1 MITCTLGKHTY
12 RIPSKWDDFTSEAA
26 SSFVR
31 MSRAFDMFET
41 GKMDFSVLRI
51 SVVAALLELDVRRIR
66 KQNDTLAENV
76 YRLSEYLGYPYAIQ
90 ENEDGSRTVSLRI
103 VLRNNLLPDIKGFQ
117 GYRFSVS
124 REGMVDCSMTAEQYV
139 EALPLADLYTKTR
152 NTGVLD
158 SLFKVLYGSGKGAGK
173 IPAGYKLAVYY
184 NFRGIL
190 EWIRL
195 LPDYRLIYSVSGS
208 RHGGSNPL
216 GLSSSVFTLSKSGY
230 GTLQEIRA
238 LDLFSYL
245 GALVQLNID
254 GILSLRSAGL
264 KPNAIA
270 EKMNLPIEMVLPYIT
285 VADNAE

>member
-1 MITCTLGKHTY
+1 MITCRLGKHTY
-12 RIPSKWDDFTSEAA
+12 RIPSKWDDFTPEEGTL
-26 SSFVR
+26 FVR
-31 MSRAFDMFET
+31 MSGAFDMFET
-41 GKMDFSVLRI
+41 GKMDFSTFRI
-51 SVVAALLELDVRRIR
+51 SVVAALLGLDVRRIR
-66 KQNDTLAENV
+66 KQNDTLAENL
-76 YRLSEYLGYPYAIQ
+76 YRLSEYLRYPYAIQ

-103 VLRNNLLPDIKGFQ
+103 VLRNNLLPDIKGLH
-117 GYRFSVS
+117 GYRFSVT
-124 REGMVDCSMTAEQYV
+124 REGMVDCSMTAAQYV

-152 NTGVLD
+152 NAGVLD
-158 SLFKVLYGSGKGAGK
+158 NLFNVLYGSGKGADK
-173 IPAGYKLAVYY
+173 VPAEYKLAVYY

-195 LPDYRLIYSVSGS
+195 RPDYQLIYSVSGS
-208 RHGGSNPL
+208 RRGGSNPL

-230 GTLQEIRA
+230 GTLQEIRE

-254 GILSLRSAGL
+254 GILSLQSAGL

-285 VADNAE
+285 VTDNAE